1 MLHKQ
6 ALRASVVVALKTT
19 LQRGCGEG
27 ADFNFGYQPGK
38 EGLPHHLGA
47 WLLVAIRRARRVEGV
62 S

>member
-27 ADFNFGYQPGK
+27 ADFDFGYQAGK
-38 EGLPHHLGA
+38 GLPHYLGA
-47 WLLVAIRRARRVEGV
+47 WLLVAIRQVRRFEGV
-62 S
+62 YS